1 MRPDVDDLVVT
12 FAVRDDAF
20 AILLLDGLDRFVGV
34 LQFRLFFLRND
45 HVGNSDGDSRF
56 CRFREPEFFQAI
68 ERLDRAV
75 LSGDLV
81 TAPDNVAELLL
92 SGRLIEKSK
101 LLWPNLVKDDA
112 ACRGLDRLGL
122 GVAVNRLLTVIG
134 VFDPDPVVCAN
145 AAVGHG
151 KFHLHGI
158 GKKRE
163 RAVAIGNSARIL
175 SQVIATEGNVLRGR
189 GDWFTARRR
198 ENVVRCEHEHAR
210 L

>member
-1 MRPDVDDLVVT
+1 MGPDVDDLVVA

-20 AILLLDGLDRFVGV
+20 AILLLNESNLLVGIFQ
-34 LQFRLFFLRND
+34 LGLFFLRDD
-45 HVGNSDGDSRF
+45 HVGNSDGETGLGRF
-56 CRFREPEFFQAI
+56 GEAELFQFVQRGD
-68 ERLDRAV
+68 RLGR
-75 LSGDLV
+75 SGDLV
-81 TAPDNVAELLL
+81 TAPDNVAQLLL

-163 RAVAIGNSARIL
+163 RAVAIGNAARIL